1 MQEIII
7 DLELKEKIPPLSKD
21 EYAHLEAA
29 IKENGCRDSLVVT
42 TDGVLVDGHNRYEIC
57 TRLGIHY
64 DVVEMYFEDK
74 GAIIEWMLK
83 NQLGRR
89 NLEPFIRATMALELE
104 NIYSE
109 RAKSNQKLSKGAG
122 IKGKAL
128 MPNLNSEN
136 ETRAEIA
143 KIADL
148 SPRTISKVKKIQAQ
162 ASDEIKQSL
171 KSGEISIGKAY
182 EEVTGKPS
190 NKKMVSEEKYL
201 ALLKEFKEAKDAF
214 DEAKDAFDEA
224 GLIYEEMNRIV
235 QSNDQ
240 LKACELE
247 IKNIKTLNKQLQSR
261 INGLIAENQAAIK
274 QIKSLQSVIKKLEG
288 KK

>member
-29 IKENGCRDSLVVT
+29 ITANGCRDSLVIT

-64 DVVEMYFEDK
+64 DIVEMYFEDK

-109 RAKSNQKLSKGAG
+109 RAKKRQIAAGGA
-122 IKGKAL
+122 KKAVVAL
-128 MPNLNSEN
+128 MPPPIAEKDLGKK
-136 ETRAEIA
+136 TRDELAEIA
-143 KIADL
+143 GV
-148 SPRTISKVKKIQAQ
+148 SPRVIQKVKAIQERG
-162 ASDEIKQSL
+162 SDEIKNSL
-171 KSGEISIGKAY
+171 QAGKISIGKAY
-182 EEVTGKPS
+182 EEITGKPS
-190 NKKMVSEEKYL
+190 NKKTVPEEKYL
-201 ALLKEFKEAKDAF
+201 ALLEEFKES
-214 DEAKDAFDEA
+214 KDAFDEA

-240 LKACELE
+240 LKACESE